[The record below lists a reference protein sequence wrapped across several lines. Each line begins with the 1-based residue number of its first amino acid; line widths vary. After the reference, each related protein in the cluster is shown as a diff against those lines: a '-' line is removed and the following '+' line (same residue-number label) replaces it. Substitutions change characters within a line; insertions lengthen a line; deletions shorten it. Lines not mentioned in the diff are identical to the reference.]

1 MIRAARAL
9 ALVLAIAGCNPFA
22 PQVELLEGWSIGDHV
37 TDCRSERPPIES
49 CEQLVALARES
60 IGADPSVGGAVFL
73 EGGYVAPDGRQI
85 LSNRS
90 GGRQLVVVLENAA
103 GERRAVGVFCGLTD
117 CLTRG
122 EPAYRP

>member
-1 MIRAARAL
+1 MIRAAARL
-9 ALVLAIAGCNPFA
+9 GLVLAIAGCSPFA
-22 PQVELLEGWSIGDHV
+22 PQVELLDGWSIGEEV

-49 CEQLVALARES
+49 CEQLVELARES
-60 IGADPSVGGAVFL
+60 IGANASVGGLVFL

-85 LSNRS
+85 ASNRS
-90 GGRQLVVVLENAA
+90 GGRQLVVVLQNAA

-117 CLTRG
+117 CLARG

>member
-1 MIRAARAL
+1 MNRAAAGL
-9 ALVLAIAGCNPFA
+9 ALGLAVLGCNPFA
-22 PQVELLEGWSIGDHV
+22 PGVELLDGWSIGEQV
-37 TDCRSERPPIES
+37 TDCRSERPVIES

-60 IGADPSVGGAVFL
+60 IGADRSVGGLVFH
-73 EGGYVAPDGRQI
+73 EGGYVAPDGQQI

-117 CLTRG
+117 CLARG